1 MLNSPG
7 FDFAKHLDQNLYTYY
22 LQEQNARDGNTE
34 ESLQGCGE
42 PGGKAWPITVKRS
55 LVRRLLPIVV
65 LIGGLEIVTGIV
77 LLTFVAFHV
86 TEYDMLY
93 ATEDSKLIS
102 VMSFGGLISL
112 SLSGAMLLTSII
124 LEKRRLLWIYII
136 NSTFL
141 CVYIFVLSVMK
152 IHFALLVLERD
163 TYKIILPESR
173 QFLLSTACVVGI
185 VTMLGSVIHFI
196 GNVTVFTFYNLKY
209 IQPILFHNDP

>member
-93 ATEDSKLIS
+93 ATEDSKRKFVVTVEENFRS
-102 VMSFGGLISL
+102 DVSGCFFQ
-112 SLSGAMLLTSII
+112 LSGS
-124 LEKRRLLWIYII
+124 Y
-136 NSTFL
+136 
-141 CVYIFVLSVMK
+141 
-152 IHFALLVLERD
+152 
-163 TYKIILPESR
+163 
-173 QFLLSTACVVGI
+173 
-185 VTMLGSVIHFI
+185 
-196 GNVTVFTFYNLKY
+196 
-209 IQPILFHNDP
+209 